1 MREINSLNFAEE
13 LKSPLWSRTWENPTD
28 RLLSSIVLRRAQIN
42 SLWGSQKYVSIVL
55 GMLIGM
61 ALIDLIQE
69 TETEQECFLT
79 RPPAHLV
86 STWTAVPTQAS
97 RLLSWVSGHGSR
109 RTVETWRGL
118 CAPPHS
124 PLGHKEGQGLSGAGF
139 PEYRG
144 PSSCRVPGPLPKA
157 GE

>member
-69 TETEQECFLT
+69 TETTGVLSDPAPS
-79 RPPAHLV
+79 PPGLHMDGCAH
-86 STWTAVPTQAS
+86 AS
-97 RLLSWVSGHGSR
+97 L
-109 RTVETWRGL
+109 
-118 CAPPHS
+118 
-124 PLGHKEGQGLSGAGF
+124 
-139 PEYRG
+139 
-144 PSSCRVPGPLPKA
+144 
-157 GE
+157 